1 LHARGAARLV
11 RLAAT
16 FRSEIQLV
24 RADARQRPV
33 DAKSIL
39 GVLLLAATQ
48 DTVIEITAEGEDAEA
63 AVAALCGLIE
73 DRLGEH

>member
-1 LHARGAARLV
+1 V

-16 FRSEIQLV
+16 FQSEIQLV
-24 RADARQRPV
+24 RADAPERPV

-63 AVAALCGLIE
+63 AVAALCGLID

>member
-1 LHARGAARLV
+1 
-11 RLAAT
+11 
-16 FRSEIQLV
+16 V

-73 DRLGEH
+73 DRLGEY